1 VIHFS
6 VFFSRGDP
14 VALVA
19 EGHAGFGEAGNDIV
33 CAAVSTLLQSLVVGA
48 EDVLAL
54 RDISVASDGER
65 GFFSISWPEDLIRS
79 APCWGV
85 LVRTAIKSLKII
97 ESQYGDFFRISE
109 VHESHED
116 I

>member
-1 VIHFS
+1 MIHFS
-6 VFFSRGDP
+6 VFFSRGNP
-14 VALVA
+14 TALVA
-19 EGHAGFGEAGNDIV
+19 EGHAGFGEAGSDIV

-54 RDISVASDGER
+54 RDVSVTSDGEH
-65 GFFSISWPEDLIRS
+65 GFFSISWPEDLIRGT
-79 APCWGV
+79 PCWGV
-85 LVRTAIKSLKII
+85 LIRTALESLKII